1 MSTENN
7 EVIKTV
13 ENVDEL
19 FETIVVNG
27 ETFTSSKYVAPQKTE
42 KPTVSTATTETSKE
56 DDELLGRVTRAVQ
69 NVSAVELNDVNYPIK
84 DENTYDKNTI
94 DSKLEEAGKVKTVDY
109 IAPDDNGNIAL
120 GVTSIK
126 DLIPPQASET
136 NKLADKNFVNSSIQT
151 NTANFRGNW
160 ATWEAVPTEASEYPS
175 DYAGNTTPT
184 ENDYMVVQNASSYGQ
199 AYEGTWR
206 FKYSGNWAEVGKN
219 GWHHEYQVNE
229 TPLTAEQLATLN
241 SGLTATNVIKS
252 DGANATTSGVNS
264 MLNQLTEGTSDPQDN
279 DYYISQYAG
288 GGTTNI
294 TYHRRPV
301 KCLWNYIKGKI
312 SSVLGLT
319 STSYGGTSNK
329 ATSVVDYG
337 DTNRSI
343 KIGYAGSGLETV
355 THLAGYGSEGTTI
368 KDITLS
374 NVKKAMLIPTTKV
387 YGSMGGNVRYVTIT
401 FTDTYGG
408 ILVTTGYSS
417 NLWFDSNKGT
427 PYAFTT
433 STNYGVTGYAWS
445 SDGRI
450 LYLRL
455 AGYRP
460 ITVTIPSF
468 DGDDDRVTFGEL
480 SSTAPS
486 GVTFLT
492 DVRTIAY
499 NAVSYDSQTLT
510 DAQKSQARRNIG
522 AGTGSGTITGIK
534 MNGASKGT
542 SGVVDLGTVLTSDS
556 QTLTDAQKSQAR
568 RNIGAPT
575 LLDIYP
581 VGAVYISVNN
591 TNPSSLFGGTW
602 ESIGAGRVLQGADS
616 SHIGGTTINAGLPN
630 ITGTFRI
637 YTADK
642 NNEVP
647 QNTGTGAFTKTTDT
661 TVAGES
667 YKLQRHCP
675 KFSFNANDGATT
687 KGIYGNST
695 TVQPPA
701 YCVYMWKRTA

>member
-13 ENVDEL
+13 ESVDEL

-42 KPTVSTATTETSKE
+42 KPTVSTATTATTDTSKE

-84 DENTYDKNTI
+84 DVNTYDKNTI

-120 GVTSIK
+120 GVSSIK

-160 ATWEAVPTEASEYPS
+160 ATWEAVPTEASKYPS

-219 GWHHEYQVNE
+219 GWYHEYQVNE

-252 DGANATTSGVNS
+252 DGANATSSGVSS
-264 MLNQLTEGTSDPQDN
+264 MLNKLTEGTADPQDN
-279 DYYISQYAG
+279 DYYISQFTG
-288 GGTTNI
+288 GGTINI
-294 TYHRRPV
+294 SYHRRPV
-301 KCLWNYIKGKI
+301 RCLWNYIKGKI

-343 KIGYAGSGLETV
+343 KIGYAGKGLETV

-368 KDITLS
+368 KGITLS

-387 YGSMGGNVRYVTIT
+387 YGSTDGNTRYATLT
-401 FTDTYGG
+401 FNDTYGG
-408 ILVTTGYSS
+408 ILVTTGYDC
-417 NLWFDSNKGT
+417 NLWFEVSRDY
-427 PYAFTT
+427 PYAFTNGT
-433 STNYGVTGYAWS
+433 AYGVTGYAWS
-445 SDGRI
+445 SDGKI
-450 LYLRL
+450 LYLKL
-455 AGYRP
+455 ASLRP

-468 DGDDDRVTFGEL
+468 YADDGRVTFGEL
-480 SSTAPS
+480 SAIAPS
-486 GVTFLT
+486 GVTFST
-492 DVRTIAY
+492 AVRTIAY

-510 DAQKSQARRNIG
+510 DAQKARARSNIAAVG
-522 AGTGSGTITGIK
+522 PGSISSFAPGSIDFKAKYYSSSSTIRSESTLKLTAKHIIENTIPHGKDSFLIK
-534 MNGASKGT
+534 IASPT
-542 SGVVDLGTVLTSDS
+542 YDMYFERDVTF
-556 QTLTDAQKSQAR
+556 TLTFVNQMYDVLPDYHASVS
-568 RNIGAPT
+568 
-575 LLDIYP
+575 LDNGGWGGFEYAIK
-581 VGAVYISVNN
+581 VDTDSVKH
-591 TNPSSLFGGTW
+591 L
-602 ESIGAGRVLQGADS
+602 RVNL
-616 SHIGGTTINAGLPN
+616 
-630 ITGTFRI
+630 RI
-637 YTADK
+637 YNRNVSQKWEKPTFDILLTFFK
-642 NNEVP
+642 
-647 QNTGTGAFTKTTDT
+647 
-661 TVAGES
+661 
-667 YKLQRHCP
+667 
-675 KFSFNANDGATT
+675 
-687 KGIYGNST
+687 
-695 TVQPPA
+695 
-701 YCVYMWKRTA
+701 

>member
-120 GVTSIK
+120 GITSIK

-175 DYAGNTTPT
+175 DSAGNTTPT

-219 GWHHEYQVNE
+219 GWYHEYQVNE

-241 SGLTATNVIKS
+241 SGLTA
-252 DGANATTSGVNS
+252 
-264 MLNQLTEGTSDPQDN
+264 
-279 DYYISQYAG
+279 
-288 GGTTNI
+288 
-294 TYHRRPV
+294 
-301 KCLWNYIKGKI
+301 
-312 SSVLGLT
+312 
-319 STSYGGTSNK
+319 TSYGGTSNK

-343 KIGYAGSGLETV
+343 KIGYAGNGLETV
-355 THLAGYGSEGTTI
+355 THLAGYDLGGTTI

-387 YGSMGGNVRYVTIT
+387 YGSMGGNTKYVTLT
-401 FTDTYGG
+401 FTDTYSG
-408 ILVTTGYSS
+408 ILVTTGYYS

-455 AGYRP
+455 SGYRP

-468 DGDDDRVTFGEL
+468 YGDDDRVTFGEL

-492 DVRTIAY
+492 NVRTIAY

-510 DAQKSQARRNIG
+510 DAQKSQARSNIG

-542 SGVVDLGTVLTSDS
+542 SGVVDLGTVLTSHQSLSTCATTTDS
-556 QTLTDAQKSQAR
+556 RNAYRATHIPTSQPDS
-568 RNIGAPT
+568 N
-575 LLDIYP
+575 
-581 VGAVYISVNN
+581 VGAIWVS
-591 TNPSSLFGGTW
+591 
-602 ESIGAGRVLQGADS
+602 
-616 SHIGGTTINAGLPN
+616 
-630 ITGTFRI
+630 
-637 YTADK
+637 
-642 NNEVP
+642 
-647 QNTGTGAFTKTTDT
+647 
-661 TVAGES
+661 
-667 YKLQRHCP
+667 
-675 KFSFNANDGATT
+675 
-687 KGIYGNST
+687 
-695 TVQPPA
+695 
-701 YCVYMWKRTA
+701 

>member
-27 ETFTSSKYVAPQKTE
+27 ETFTSSKYVAPKKTE
-42 KPTVSTATTETSKE
+42 KSTVNTTTTDTSKE
-56 DDELLGRVTRAVQ
+56 DDELLGKVTRAVQ
-69 NVSAVELNDVNYPIK
+69 KVSAVELNGVNYPIK
-84 DENTYDKNTI
+84 DENTYNKNTI

-136 NKLADKNFVNSSIQT
+136 NQLADKNFVNSSVQT

-160 ATWEAVPTEASEYPS
+160 ATWEAVPTEASEYLS
-175 DYAGNTTPT
+175 DYAGSTTPT
-184 ENDYMVVQNASSYGQ
+184 ENDYMVVQDASSYGQ
-199 AYEGTWR
+199 AYKGTWR
-206 FKYSGNWAEVGKN
+206 FKYSGNWAVVGKN
-219 GWHHEYQVNE
+219 GWYHEYQVNE

-252 DGANATTSGVNS
+252 DGANATSSGVSS
-264 MLNQLTEGTSDPQDN
+264 MLNQLTERTSDPQDN

-288 GGTTNI
+288 GGTTHI

-301 KCLWNYIKGKI
+301 RALWNYIKGKI

-319 STSYGGTSNK
+319 STSYGGTSSK

-337 DTNRSI
+337 DTNKSI
-343 KIGYAGSGLETV
+343 KIGYAGSELTTV
-355 THLAGYGSEGTTI
+355 SHLAGYGSNGTTI
-368 KDITLS
+368 KNISLS
-374 NVKKAMLIPTTKV
+374 NVKKAMYIPATKM
-387 YGSMGGNVRYVTIT
+387 YGSMNGYTRYATLT
-401 FTDTYGG
+401 FNDTHGG
-408 ILVTTGYSS
+408 ILITTGYYS

-433 STNYGVTGYAWS
+433 STAYGVTGYAWS
-445 SDGRI
+445 SDGKT

-455 AGYRP
+455 TGWRS

-468 DGDDDRVTFGEL
+468 YEGDGRVTFGEV

-492 DVRTIAY
+492 NVKTIAS
-499 NAVSYDSQTLT
+499 NAVSYNAQTLT
-510 DAQKSQARRNIG
+510 DAQKTQARNNIG
-522 AGTGSGTITGIK
+522 AGTGFGTITGIK

-542 SGVVDLGTVLTSDS
+542 SGVVDLGDV
-556 QTLTDAQKSQAR
+556 
-568 RNIGAPT
+568 PT

-616 SHIGGTTINAGLPN
+616 SHKGGTTINAGLPN

-642 NNEVP
+642 NDAVP

-661 TVAGES
+661 TVKGES
-667 YKLQRHCP
+667 YKLQRNCP

>member
-120 GVTSIK
+120 GVSSIK

-219 GWHHEYQVNE
+219 GWYHEYQVNE

-252 DGANATTSGVNS
+252 DGANATSSGVS
-264 MLNQLTEGTSDPQDN
+264 FMLNQLTEGTDAPLDN
-279 DYYISQYAG
+279 DFYIAQFAG
-288 GGTTNI
+288 GGTATI
-294 TYHRRPV
+294 SYHRRPV
-301 KCLWNYIKGKI
+301 RCLWNYIKGKI

-343 KIGYAGSGLETV
+343 KIGYAGNGFETV
-355 THLAGYGSEGTTI
+355 THLAGYGSGGATI
-368 KDITLS
+368 KGITLS

-387 YGSMGGNVRYVTIT
+387 YGSMVGNIKYVTIT
-401 FTDTYGG
+401 FNDTYGG
-408 ILVTTGYSS
+408 ILVTTGYNS

-433 STNYGVTGYAWS
+433 GTVYGVTGYAWS
-445 SDGRI
+445 SDGKI

-468 DGDDDRVTFGEL
+468 YGDDDRVTFSKL

-492 DVRTIAY
+492 GVRTIAY

-510 DAQKSQARRNIG
+510 DAQKSQARGNIG

-542 SGVVDLGTVLTSDS
+542 SGVVDLGTVLTSHQSLAGCATTTDS
-556 QTLTDAQKSQAR
+556 RNAYRATHIPTSQPDS
-568 RNIGAPT
+568 N
-575 LLDIYP
+575 
-581 VGAVYISVNN
+581 
-591 TNPSSLFGGTW
+591 
-602 ESIGAGRVLQGADS
+602 QGA
-616 SHIGGTTINAGLPN
+616 IWIQ
-630 ITGTFRI
+630 II
-637 YTADK
+637 
-642 NNEVP
+642 
-647 QNTGTGAFTKTTDT
+647 
-661 TVAGES
+661 
-667 YKLQRHCP
+667 
-675 KFSFNANDGATT
+675 
-687 KGIYGNST
+687 
-695 TVQPPA
+695 
-701 YCVYMWKRTA
+701 

>member
-160 ATWEAVPTEASEYPS
+160 TTWEAVPTEASEYPS

-219 GWHHEYQVNE
+219 GWYHEYQVNE

-252 DGANATTSGVNS
+252 DGTNATSSGVSS
-264 MLNQLTEGTSDPQDN
+264 MLNQLTEGTADPQDN
-279 DYYISQYAG
+279 DYYISQFTG

-294 TYHRRPV
+294 SYHRRPV
-301 KCLWNYIKGKI
+301 KYLWNYIKGKI

-343 KIGYAGSGLETV
+343 KIGFSGEGLATV
-355 THLAGYGSEGTTI
+355 THLAGYGAEGTTI
-368 KDITLS
+368 KDISLS
-374 NVKKAMLIPTTKV
+374 NVKKAMLIPATKV
-387 YGSMGGNVRYVTIT
+387 YGSMGGNTRYATLT
-401 FTDTYGG
+401 FNDTYGG
-408 ILVTTGYSS
+408 ILVTTGYYS
-417 NLWFDSNKGT
+417 NLWFESNKGT
-427 PYAFTT
+427 PYAFAN
-433 STNYGVTGYAWS
+433 STAYGVNGYAWS
-445 SDGRI
+445 TDGKT

-455 AGYRP
+455 VGYRP
-460 ITVTIPSF
+460 IAVTIPSF
-468 DGDDDRVTFGEL
+468 YVGDDRVTFGDL
-480 SSTAPS
+480 SSTPPS

-492 DVRTIAY
+492 DVRTIAR
-499 NAVSYDSQTLT
+499 NAVSYDYQTLT
-510 DAQKSQARRNIG
+510 DAQKAQAR
-522 AGTGSGTITGIK
+522 S
-534 MNGASKGT
+534 
-542 SGVVDLGTVLTSDS
+542 
-556 QTLTDAQKSQAR
+556 
-568 RNIGAPT
+568 NIGAPT

-581 VGAVYISVNN
+581 IGAVYISVNN

-637 YTADK
+637 YTAD
-642 NNEVP
+642 NNNKIS

-667 YKLQRHCP
+667 WKLAEHCP
-675 KFSFNANDGATT
+675 TFSFNANNGATT

>member
-13 ENVDEL
+13 ESVDEL

-84 DENTYDKNTI
+84 DVNTYDKNTI

-120 GVTSIK
+120 GVSSIK

-160 ATWEAVPTEASEYPS
+160 ATWEAVPTEASKYPS

-219 GWHHEYQVNE
+219 GWYHEYQVNE

-252 DGANATTSGVNS
+252 DGANATSSGVSS
-264 MLNQLTEGTSDPQDN
+264 MLNKLTEGTVDPQDN
-279 DYYISQYAG
+279 DYYISQYAD
-288 GGTTNI
+288 GGTINVS
-294 TYHRRPV
+294 YHRRPV
-301 KCLWNYIKGKI
+301 KYLWNYIKGKI

-343 KIGYAGSGLETV
+343 KIGYAGNGLETV
-355 THLAGYGSEGTTI
+355 TYLAGYGSEGTTI
-368 KDITLS
+368 KGITLS

-387 YGSMGGNVRYVTIT
+387 YGSTDGNTRYATLT
-401 FTDTYGG
+401 FNDTYGG
-408 ILVTTGYSS
+408 ILVTTGYDC
-417 NLWFDSNKGT
+417 NLWFEVSRDY
-427 PYAFTT
+427 PYAFTNGT
-433 STNYGVTGYAWS
+433 AYGVTGYAWS
-445 SDGRI
+445 SDGKI
-450 LYLRL
+450 LYLKL
-455 AGYRP
+455 ASLRP

-468 DGDDDRVTFGEL
+468 YADDGRVTFGEL
-480 SSTAPS
+480 SAIAPS
-486 GVTFLT
+486 GVTFST
-492 DVRTIAY
+492 AVRTIAY

-510 DAQKSQARRNIG
+510 DAQKARARSNIAAVG
-522 AGTGSGTITGIK
+522 PGSISSFAPGSIDFKAKYYSSSSTIRSESTLKLTAKHIIENTIPHGKDSFLIK
-534 MNGASKGT
+534 IASPT
-542 SGVVDLGTVLTSDS
+542 YDMYFERDVTF
-556 QTLTDAQKSQAR
+556 TLTFVNQMYDVLPDYHASVS
-568 RNIGAPT
+568 
-575 LLDIYP
+575 LDNGGWGGFEYAIK
-581 VGAVYISVNN
+581 VDTDSVKH
-591 TNPSSLFGGTW
+591 L
-602 ESIGAGRVLQGADS
+602 RVNL
-616 SHIGGTTINAGLPN
+616 
-630 ITGTFRI
+630 RI
-637 YTADK
+637 YNRNVSQKWEKPTFDILLTFFK
-642 NNEVP
+642 
-647 QNTGTGAFTKTTDT
+647 
-661 TVAGES
+661 
-667 YKLQRHCP
+667 
-675 KFSFNANDGATT
+675 
-687 KGIYGNST
+687 
-695 TVQPPA
+695 
-701 YCVYMWKRTA
+701 

>member
-13 ENVDEL
+13 ESVDEL

-84 DENTYDKNTI
+84 DVNTYDKNTI

-120 GVTSIK
+120 GVSSIK

-160 ATWEAVPTEASEYPS
+160 ATWEAVPTEASKYPS

-219 GWHHEYQVNE
+219 GWYHEYQVNE

-252 DGANATTSGVNS
+252 DGANATSSGVSS
-264 MLNQLTEGTSDPQDN
+264 MLNKLTEGTVDPQDN
-279 DYYISQYAG
+279 DYYISQYAD
-288 GGTTNI
+288 GGTINI
-294 TYHRRPV
+294 SYHRRPV
-301 KCLWNYIKGKI
+301 KYLWNYIKGKI

-343 KIGYAGSGLETV
+343 KIGYAGKGLETV

-368 KDITLS
+368 KGITLS

-387 YGSMGGNVRYVTIT
+387 YGSTDGNTRYATLT
-401 FTDTYGG
+401 FNDTYGG
-408 ILVTTGYSS
+408 ILVTTGYDC
-417 NLWFDSNKGT
+417 NLWFEVSRDY
-427 PYAFTT
+427 PYAFTNGT
-433 STNYGVTGYAWS
+433 AYGVTGYAWS
-445 SDGRI
+445 SDGKI
-450 LYLRL
+450 LYLKL
-455 AGYRP
+455 ASLRP

-468 DGDDDRVTFGEL
+468 YADDGRVTFGEL
-480 SSTAPS
+480 SAIAPS
-486 GVTFLT
+486 GVTFST
-492 DVRTIAY
+492 AVRTIAY

-510 DAQKSQARRNIG
+510 DAQKARARSNIAAVG
-522 AGTGSGTITGIK
+522 PGSISSFAPGSIDFKAKYYSSSSTIRSESTLKLTAKHIIENTIPHGKDSFLIK
-534 MNGASKGT
+534 IASPT
-542 SGVVDLGTVLTSDS
+542 YDMYFERDVTF
-556 QTLTDAQKSQAR
+556 TLTFVNQMYDVLPDYHASVS
-568 RNIGAPT
+568 
-575 LLDIYP
+575 LDNGGWGGFEYAIK
-581 VGAVYISVNN
+581 VDTDSVKH
-591 TNPSSLFGGTW
+591 L
-602 ESIGAGRVLQGADS
+602 RVNL
-616 SHIGGTTINAGLPN
+616 
-630 ITGTFRI
+630 RI
-637 YTADK
+637 YNRNVSQKWEKPTFDILLTFFK
-642 NNEVP
+642 
-647 QNTGTGAFTKTTDT
+647 
-661 TVAGES
+661 
-667 YKLQRHCP
+667 
-675 KFSFNANDGATT
+675 
-687 KGIYGNST
+687 
-695 TVQPPA
+695 
-701 YCVYMWKRTA
+701 

>member
-120 GVTSIK
+120 GVSSIK

-160 ATWEAVPTEASEYPS
+160 ATWEAVPTEASKYPS

-219 GWHHEYQVNE
+219 GWYHEYQVNE

-252 DGANATTSGVNS
+252 DGANATSSGVSS
-264 MLNQLTEGTSDPQDN
+264 MLNELVVGTSDPQDN
-279 DYYISQYAG
+279 DYYIAQYAG
-288 GGTTNI
+288 GGTTTI
-294 TYHRRPV
+294 SYHRRPV
-301 KCLWNYIKGKI
+301 SALWNYIKGKI

-319 STSYGGTSNK
+319 ATSYGGTSNK

-337 DTNRSI
+337 DTNKSI
-343 KIGYAGSGLETV
+343 QIGYAGNGLQTV
-355 THLAGYGSEGTTI
+355 THLAGYGSGGTTI
-368 KDITLS
+368 KDISLS
-374 NVKKAMLIPTTKV
+374 NVKKAMLIPATKV
-387 YGSMGGNVRYVTIT
+387 YGSMYGNTRYVTIT
-401 FTDTYGG
+401 FSDTYGG
-408 ILVTTGYSS
+408 ILVTTGYYS

-433 STNYGVTGYAWS
+433 STVYGVTGYAWS
-445 SDGRI
+445 TDGMT

-455 AGYRP
+455 ADYRP

-468 DGDDDRVTFGEL
+468 YADDGRVTFGEL

-499 NAVSYDSQTLT
+499 NAVSYNTQTLT

-522 AGTGSGTITGIK
+522 AS
-534 MNGASKGT
+534 
-542 SGVVDLGTVLTSDS
+542 
-556 QTLTDAQKSQAR
+556 
-568 RNIGAPT
+568 T

-616 SHIGGTTINAGLPN
+616 SHIGGTTIDAGLPN

-661 TVAGES
+661 TVSGES
-667 YKLQRHCP
+667 YKLQKHCP

>member
-13 ENVDEL
+13 ESVDEL

-84 DENTYDKNTI
+84 DVNTYDKNTI

-120 GVTSIK
+120 GVSSIK

-160 ATWEAVPTEASEYPS
+160 ATWEAVPTEASKYPS

-219 GWHHEYQVNE
+219 GWYHEYQVNE

-252 DGANATTSGVNS
+252 DGANATSSGVSS
-264 MLNQLTEGTSDPQDN
+264 MLNKLTEGTVDPQDN
-279 DYYISQYAG
+279 DYYISQYAD
-288 GGTTNI
+288 GGTINI
-294 TYHRRPV
+294 SYHRRPV
-301 KCLWNYIKGKI
+301 KYLWNYIKGKI

-343 KIGYAGSGLETV
+343 KIGYAGNGLETV
-355 THLAGYGSEGTTI
+355 TYLAGYGSEGTTI
-368 KDITLS
+368 KGITLS

-387 YGSMGGNVRYVTIT
+387 YGSTDGNTRYATLT
-401 FTDTYGG
+401 FNDTYGG
-408 ILVTTGYSS
+408 ILVTTGYDC
-417 NLWFDSNKGT
+417 NLWFEVSRDY
-427 PYAFTT
+427 PYAFTNGT
-433 STNYGVTGYAWS
+433 AYGVTGYAWS
-445 SDGRI
+445 SDGKI
-450 LYLRL
+450 LYLKL
-455 AGYRP
+455 ASLRP

-468 DGDDDRVTFGEL
+468 YADDGRVTFGEL
-480 SSTAPS
+480 SAIAPS
-486 GVTFLT
+486 GVTFST
-492 DVRTIAY
+492 AVRTIAY

-510 DAQKSQARRNIG
+510 DAQKARARSNIAAVG
-522 AGTGSGTITGIK
+522 PGSISSFAPGSIDFKAKYYSSSSTIRSESTLKLTAKHIIENTIPHGKDSFLIK
-534 MNGASKGT
+534 IASPT
-542 SGVVDLGTVLTSDS
+542 YDMYFERDVTF
-556 QTLTDAQKSQAR
+556 TLTFVNQMYDVLPDYHASVS
-568 RNIGAPT
+568 
-575 LLDIYP
+575 LDNGGWGGFEYAIK
-581 VGAVYISVNN
+581 VDTDSVKH
-591 TNPSSLFGGTW
+591 L
-602 ESIGAGRVLQGADS
+602 RVNL
-616 SHIGGTTINAGLPN
+616 
-630 ITGTFRI
+630 RI
-637 YTADK
+637 YNRNVSQKWEKPTFDILLTFFK
-642 NNEVP
+642 
-647 QNTGTGAFTKTTDT
+647 
-661 TVAGES
+661 
-667 YKLQRHCP
+667 
-675 KFSFNANDGATT
+675 
-687 KGIYGNST
+687 
-695 TVQPPA
+695 
-701 YCVYMWKRTA
+701 

>member
-13 ENVDEL
+13 ESVDEL

-42 KPTVSTATTETSKE
+42 KPTVSTATTATTDTSKE

-84 DENTYDKNTI
+84 DVNTYDKNTI

-120 GVTSIK
+120 GVSSIK

-160 ATWEAVPTEASEYPS
+160 ATWEAVPTEASKYPS

-219 GWHHEYQVNE
+219 GWYHEYQVNE

-252 DGANATTSGVNS
+252 DGANATSSGVSS
-264 MLNQLTEGTSDPQDN
+264 MLNKLTEGTADPQDN
-279 DYYISQYAG
+279 DYYISQFTG
-288 GGTTNI
+288 GGTINI
-294 TYHRRPV
+294 SYHRRPV
-301 KCLWNYIKGKI
+301 RCLWNYIKEKI

-343 KIGYAGSGLETV
+343 KIGYAGNGLETV
-355 THLAGYGSEGTTI
+355 TYLAGYGSEGTTI
-368 KDITLS
+368 KGITLS

-387 YGSMGGNVRYVTIT
+387 YGSMMGNTKYVTIT
-401 FTDTYGG
+401 FNDTYGG
-408 ILVTTGYSS
+408 ILVTTGYYS
-417 NLWFDSNKGT
+417 NLWFESNKGT
-427 PYAFTT
+427 PYAFSTG
-433 STNYGVTGYAWS
+433 TNYGVTGYAWS
-445 SDGRI
+445 SDGKI
-450 LYLRL
+450 LFLRL
-455 AGYRP
+455 SGYRP

-468 DGDDDRVTFGEL
+468 YADDGRVTFGEL

-492 DVRTIAY
+492 DVRTIAS
-499 NAVSYDSQTLT
+499 NAVSYATTTDNRNAYRATHIPTSQPDS
-510 DAQKSQARRNIG
+510 N
-522 AGTGSGTITGIK
+522 
-534 MNGASKGT
+534 
-542 SGVVDLGTVLTSDS
+542 
-556 QTLTDAQKSQAR
+556 
-568 RNIGAPT
+568 
-575 LLDIYP
+575 
-581 VGAVYISVNN
+581 VGAIWIS
-591 TNPSSLFGGTW
+591 
-602 ESIGAGRVLQGADS
+602 
-616 SHIGGTTINAGLPN
+616 
-630 ITGTFRI
+630 
-637 YTADK
+637 
-642 NNEVP
+642 
-647 QNTGTGAFTKTTDT
+647 
-661 TVAGES
+661 
-667 YKLQRHCP
+667 
-675 KFSFNANDGATT
+675 
-687 KGIYGNST
+687 
-695 TVQPPA
+695 
-701 YCVYMWKRTA
+701 

>member
-13 ENVDEL
+13 ESVDEL

-42 KPTVSTATTETSKE
+42 KPTVSTATTATTDTSKE

-84 DENTYDKNTI
+84 DVNTYDKNTI

-120 GVTSIK
+120 GVSSIK

-160 ATWEAVPTEASEYPS
+160 ATWEAVPTEASKYPS

-219 GWHHEYQVNE
+219 GWYHEYQVNE

-252 DGANATTSGVNS
+252 DGANATSSGVSS
-264 MLNQLTEGTSDPQDN
+264 MLNQLTEGTADPQDN
-279 DYYISQYAG
+279 DYYISQFTG
-288 GGTTNI
+288 GGTINI
-294 TYHRRPV
+294 SYHRRPV
-301 KCLWNYIKGKI
+301 RCLWNYIKGKI

-343 KIGYAGSGLETV
+343 KIGYAGKGLETV

-368 KDITLS
+368 KGITLS

-387 YGSMGGNVRYVTIT
+387 YGSTDGNTRYATLT
-401 FTDTYGG
+401 FNDTYGG
-408 ILVTTGYSS
+408 ILVTTGYDC
-417 NLWFDSNKGT
+417 NLWFEVSRDY
-427 PYAFTT
+427 PYAFTNGT
-433 STNYGVTGYAWS
+433 AYGVTGYAWS
-445 SDGRI
+445 SDGKI
-450 LYLRL
+450 LYLKL
-455 AGYRP
+455 ASLRP

-468 DGDDDRVTFGEL
+468 YADDGRVTFGEL
-480 SSTAPS
+480 SAIAPS
-486 GVTFLT
+486 GVTFST
-492 DVRTIAY
+492 AVRTIAY

-510 DAQKSQARRNIG
+510 DAQKARARSNIAAVG
-522 AGTGSGTITGIK
+522 PGSISSFAPGSIDFKAKYYSSSSTIRSESTLKLTAKHIIENTIPHGKDSFLIK
-534 MNGASKGT
+534 IASPT
-542 SGVVDLGTVLTSDS
+542 YDMYFERDVTF
-556 QTLTDAQKSQAR
+556 TLTFVNQMYDVLPDYHASVSLDNGGWGGFEYAIKVDTDSVKHLR
-568 RNIGAPT
+568 VNLHVYNRNTSTNWKKPT
-575 LLDIYP
+575 FDILL
-581 VGAVYISVNN
+581 
-591 TNPSSLFGGTW
+591 
-602 ESIGAGRVLQGADS
+602 
-616 SHIGGTTINAGLPN
+616 
-630 ITGTFRI
+630 TFF
-637 YTADK
+637 K
-642 NNEVP
+642 
-647 QNTGTGAFTKTTDT
+647 
-661 TVAGES
+661 
-667 YKLQRHCP
+667 
-675 KFSFNANDGATT
+675 
-687 KGIYGNST
+687 
-695 TVQPPA
+695 
-701 YCVYMWKRTA
+701 

>member
-42 KPTVSTATTETSKE
+42 KSTVSTATTETSKE

-109 IAPDDNGNIAL
+109 IAPDDNGNISL

-219 GWHHEYQVNE
+219 GWYHEYQVNE

-252 DGANATTSGVNS
+252 DGANATSSGVSS
-264 MLNQLTEGTSDPQDN
+264 MLNRLIEGTADPQDN
-279 DYYISQYAG
+279 DCYISQFAG

-294 TYHRRPV
+294 TYQRRPIRA
-301 KCLWNYIKGKI
+301 LWNYIKGKI

-319 STSYGGTSNK
+319 ATGYGGTSAK

-337 DTNRSI
+337 DTNKSI
-343 KIGYAGSGLETV
+343 QIGYAGSGLTTV

-368 KDITLS
+368 KDISLS
-374 NVKKAMLIPTTKV
+374 NVKKAMLIPATKV
-387 YGSMGGNVRYVTIT
+387 YGSMNGNTRYATLT
-401 FTDTYGG
+401 FNDTYGG
-408 ILVTTGYSS
+408 ILVTTGFKS

-427 PYAFTT
+427 PYAFSK
-433 STNYGVTGYAWS
+433 STDYGINGYAWS
-445 SDGRI
+445 TDGKI

-455 AGYRP
+455 AHYRP

-468 DGDDDRVTFGEL
+468 YADDGRVTFGEL

-499 NAVSYDSQTLT
+499 NAVSYTAQTLT
-510 DAQKSQARRNIG
+510 DAQKSQAR
-522 AGTGSGTITGIK
+522 S
-534 MNGASKGT
+534 
-542 SGVVDLGTVLTSDS
+542 
-556 QTLTDAQKSQAR
+556 
-568 RNIGAPT
+568 NIGAPT

-616 SHIGGTTINAGLPN
+616 SHEGGTTINAGLPN

-637 YTADK
+637 YTAD
-642 NNEVP
+642 NNNDVP

-661 TVAGES
+661 TVSGES
-667 YKLQRHCP
+667 YQLTRHCP
-675 KFSFNANDGATT
+675 KFSFNANNGATT

>member
-126 DLIPPQASET
+126 NLIPPQASET

-160 ATWEAVPTEASEYPS
+160 ATWEAVPTEASKYPS

-219 GWHHEYQVNE
+219 GWYHEYQVNE
-229 TPLTAEQLATLN
+229 TPLTAEQLTTLN

-264 MLNQLTEGTSDPQDN
+264 MLNKLTEGASDPQDN

-288 GGTTNI
+288 GGAINI
-294 TYHRRPV
+294 SYQRRPV
-301 KCLWNYIKGKI
+301 RFLWNYIKGKI

-319 STSYGGTSNK
+319 ANSYSGTSNK

-343 KIGYAGSGLETV
+343 KIGYSGNGLTTV
-355 THLAGYGSEGTTI
+355 THLAGYDSEGTTI
-368 KDITLS
+368 KDINLS
-374 NVKKAMLIPTTKV
+374 NVKKAMRIPATKA
-387 YGSMGGNVRYVTIT
+387 YGITWGNIRYVTIT
-401 FTDTYGG
+401 FNDTYGG
-408 ILVTTGYSS
+408 ILVTTGYDS

-427 PYAFTT
+427 PFAFTT
-433 STNYGVTGYAWS
+433 STSYGVKGYAWS
-445 SDGRI
+445 TDGMI

-455 AGYRP
+455 DSYRP

-468 DGDDDRVTFGEL
+468 YADDGRVTFGEL

-492 DVRTIAY
+492 EVGT
-499 NAVSYDSQTLT
+499 VLTSDSQTLT

-542 SGVVDLGTVLTSDS
+542 SGVVDLGTVLTSHQSLSTCATTTDS
-556 QTLTDAQKSQAR
+556 
-568 RNIGAPT
+568 RNAYRATHIPT
-575 LLDIYP
+575 SKPDSN
-581 VGAVYISVNN
+581 VGAIWIS
-591 TNPSSLFGGTW
+591 
-602 ESIGAGRVLQGADS
+602 
-616 SHIGGTTINAGLPN
+616 
-630 ITGTFRI
+630 
-637 YTADK
+637 
-642 NNEVP
+642 
-647 QNTGTGAFTKTTDT
+647 
-661 TVAGES
+661 
-667 YKLQRHCP
+667 
-675 KFSFNANDGATT
+675 
-687 KGIYGNST
+687 
-695 TVQPPA
+695 
-701 YCVYMWKRTA
+701 